1 MPPATSP
8 AESRGSLLTLLT
20 PVVTAQGYDLED
32 VSVQVVGRRSVVRLV
47 VDAESGV
54 DLDAVAE
61 VSRAVSAAL
70 DGADAELGGPLA
82 GAYVLEVSS
91 PGVDRPLTEPRH
103 WRRAL
108 NRLVRVEVGATALTG
123 RIVAVSGTGIELDVD
138 SVSRLIDWAQLGV
151 GRVQLEFSRKTADGD
166 EGSADFSSDDEAEE
180 G

>member
-8 AESRGSLLTLLT
+8 DESRGSLLTLLT
-20 PVVTAQGYDLED
+20 PVVTALGYDLED
-32 VSVQVVGRRSVVRLV
+32 LSVQLVGRRSVVRLV
-47 VDAESGV
+47 VDAEAGI

-61 VSRAVSAAL
+61 VSRAVSAVL
-70 DGADAELGGPLA
+70 DEADAELGGPLA

-108 NRLVRVEVGATALTG
+108 GRLVRVQVGGTTLTG
-123 RIVAVSGTGIELDVD
+123 RVLTVSDTGIELDVD
-138 SVSRLIDWAQLGV
+138 AVPRQIGWVQLGV
-151 GRVQLEFSRKTADGD
+151 GRVQLEFSRKTVDGD